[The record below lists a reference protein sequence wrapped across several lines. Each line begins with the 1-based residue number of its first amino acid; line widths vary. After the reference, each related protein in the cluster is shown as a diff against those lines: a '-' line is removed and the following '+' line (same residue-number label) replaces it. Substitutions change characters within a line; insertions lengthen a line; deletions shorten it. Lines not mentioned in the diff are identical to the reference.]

1 MSTIEIV
8 ILSWAGIIGLTV
20 AVWHAFVTMGGGRQ

>member
-8 ILSWAGIIGLTV
+8 ILSWAAVICVTV